1 MKKNIFKIILPIF
14 ILSII
19 LMPNL
24 VFADNIVKDSGGILD
39 KLASFSA
46 NIGLTGDPATTT
58 PITIIISVINMALT
72 LLGLFFV
79 VLIMYAGFTWMTAQG
94 DKDKVQKA
102 KDTIKNGIY
111 GIAIILLA
119 YLIANWVFDAVLN
132 IAGGETN
139 FLEPEP
145 PTVP

>member
-1 MKKNIFKIILPIF
+1 MNKNIFKIILPVF
-14 ILSII
+14 ILSMII
-19 LMPNL
+19 VPSLA
-24 VFADNIVKDSGGILD
+24 FAENINNDIID
-39 KLASFSA
+39 KAADFA
-46 NIGLTGDPATTT
+46 GDIGLTGDPAKTT
-58 PITIIISVINMALT
+58 PITIIVDVINVALG

-79 VLIMYAGFTWMTAQG
+79 ILIMYAGFTWMTSQG

-111 GIAIILLA
+111 GIVIILLA

-139 FLEPEP
+139 FLEPGET
-145 PTVP
+145 PTP